1 MYRSLTIA
9 ALLLTGLLCEAC
21 SQQTLYQ
28 PPPVDGSACPAA
40 EARLRE
46 LDCKRADGSP
56 WWITPKGEPFAHAC
70 LSAHLDGRNWRPDC
84 IAKIP
89 DCEELA
95 TAYAVPAGSACP

>member
-46 LDCKRADGSP
+46 LDCKRPDGWP
-56 WWITPKGEPFAHAC
+56 WYLTRSGQGFAAAC
-70 LSAHLDGRNWRPDC
+70 EAAARDGRVWRADC
-84 IAKIP
+84 
-89 DCEELA
+89 LA
-95 TAYAVPAGSACP
+95 RIGGCSDVGTAYAVPAGSACP